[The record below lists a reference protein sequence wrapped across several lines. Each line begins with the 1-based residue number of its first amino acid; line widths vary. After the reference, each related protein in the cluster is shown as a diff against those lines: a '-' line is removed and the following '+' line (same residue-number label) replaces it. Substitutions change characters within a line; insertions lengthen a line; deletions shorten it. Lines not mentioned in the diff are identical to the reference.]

1 MTPAARTKSILVSEI
16 KNIQNVGVDHIHTFF
31 IGNDDM
37 DTEPILLITEA
48 PDYSSDSGND
58 QIIMSKKRIQI
69 EFYYPKNYEFD
80 MSAIERSVK
89 AVLQKYRFYCNSDA
103 GHVIT
108 PDTENIT
115 NTLKFIYNEEE
126 I

>member
-16 KNIQNVGVDHIHTFF
+16 NKIQNIGVDHIHTFF